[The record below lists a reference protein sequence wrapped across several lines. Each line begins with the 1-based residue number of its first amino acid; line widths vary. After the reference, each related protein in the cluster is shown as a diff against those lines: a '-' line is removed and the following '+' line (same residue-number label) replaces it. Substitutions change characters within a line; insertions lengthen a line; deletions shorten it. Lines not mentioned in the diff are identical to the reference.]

1 MGNRREEEF
10 VPVNC
15 GAIPEHLLESEFFG
29 HKKGAF
35 TGAYADKHGYLDL
48 ADKDSL
54 FLDEIGE
61 LGMNIQVK
69 LLGSLEGGGYSPLGS
84 AQIQHSDIRIIAATN
99 KDLSHHVNVGLMR
112 EDFFY
117 RIHVI
122 PIFLPPSSESQGGH
136 PASYGTF
143 HQECQQR
150 HHSTPYPG

>member
-48 ADKDSL
+48 ADKGSL

-61 LGMNIQVK
+61 RGMNIQVK
-69 LLGSLEGGGYSPLGS
+69 LLRFLEGGGYSPLGS
-84 AQIQHSDIRIIAATN
+84 AQIQHSDIRIGSH
-99 KDLSHHVNVGLMR
+99 LSPYKNNSPPDR
-112 EDFFY
+112 TA
-117 RIHVI
+117 
-122 PIFLPPSSESQGGH
+122 IFLI
-136 PASYGTF
+136 Y
-143 HQECQQR
+143 
-150 HHSTPYPG
+150 YKYL